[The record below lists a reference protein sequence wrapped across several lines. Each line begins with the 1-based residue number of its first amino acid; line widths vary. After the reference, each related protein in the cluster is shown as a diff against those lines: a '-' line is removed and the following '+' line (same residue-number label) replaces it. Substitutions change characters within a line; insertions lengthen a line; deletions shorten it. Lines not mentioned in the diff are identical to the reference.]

1 MTSKTSRAR
10 RLGASLLICGPL
22 VCASLVGGLT
32 SVASP
37 AFAARHSD
45 RAEVGGA
52 DCIPAAL
59 RRTLA
64 EVQRRF
70 GHVEV
75 ISDHRPG
82 ATISGS
88 GRPSYHA
95 SCRAVD
101 FNPPSGKYEQVANWL
116 KANHSGGVGT
126 YSCGMHH
133 IHIDN
138 GPNVRFHKCEGSD
151 SHVAQ
156 RRGKGRHANA
166 GGRRRNG

>member
-1 MTSKTSRAR
+1 MQANVR
-10 RLGASLLICGPL
+10 RLGAAL
-22 VCASLVGGLT
+22 LVGCVAA
-32 SVASP
+32 VASP

-45 RAEVGGA
+45 RGEGGGA
-52 DCIPAAL
+52 NCIPAEL
-59 RRTLA
+59 RRTLN
-64 EVQRRF
+64 EVSRRF

-101 FNPPSGKYEQVANWL
+101 FNPPAGKYQQVANWL

-151 SHVAQ
+151 THVAS
-156 RRGKGRHANA
+156 RRSKGGRHASA
-166 GGRRRNG
+166 GSRRRHG

>member
-1 MTSKTSRAR
+1 MIIKTTAVRS
-10 RLGASLLICGPL
+10 LGAALIAC
-22 VCASLVGGLT
+22 GLT
-32 SVASP
+32 AVASP
-37 AFAARHSD
+37 AFAARHAD
-45 RAEVGGA
+45 REEVGGA
-52 DCIPAAL
+52 GCIPAAL
-59 RRTLA
+59 RRTLN
-64 EVQRRF
+64 EVSRRF
-70 GHVEV
+70 GHVEI

-138 GPNVRFHKCEGSD
+138 GPQVRFHKCEGSD
-151 SHVAQ
+151 SHVAS
-156 RRGKGRHANA
+156 RSGKGRRHASGNS
-166 GGRRRNG
+166 RRRHG

>member
-1 MTSKTSRAR
+1 MTNTIAKSCLA
-10 RLGASLLICGPL
+10 A
-22 VCASLVGGLT
+22 AMLVGCAIAAADP
-32 SVASP
+32 AS
-37 AFAARHSD
+37 AARHRGGGGD
-45 RAEVGGA
+45 QAESGCV
-52 DCIPAAL
+52 PAEL

-64 EVQRRF
+64 EVSRRF

-75 ISDHRPG
+75 ISAHRPG

-138 GPNVRFHKCEGSD
+138 GPNVRFHKCEGGD
-151 SHVAQ
+151 GHSHVAS
-156 RRGKGRHANA
+156 RAGKGRRHASA
-166 GGRRRNG
+166 RSGRRHG